1 MPSSVNSLTQST
13 LTILSY
19 VALKVVGAIV
29 LWVVGRWLIRVA
41 TNLLGR
47 SLERKHFDRTI
58 AAYIRASVGIL
69 LNVLLVVALLGFF
82 GVQTATFAALLAGVG
97 IAIGAAWSG
106 LLSNFAAGIFLVT
119 LRPFQVGDVV
129 SVAGI
134 SGKVRAIGLF
144 GTTIDTPD
152 SVHTII
158 GNTKVFSEIIQNFSV
173 NEYRRVDLEF
183 QLAHEADLRAVTI
196 LLENE
201 LRRIPN
207 VLVMPAPE
215 VVVLKLTL
223 AGPVL
228 GVRPYCESSHYWQ
241 VYFDVNQLVVESFQ
255 KAGYSPPEEHYAIH
269 GRLETAAKEIVGK
282 AA

>member
-1 MPSSVNSLTQST
+1 MPSSLNSLTQST

-106 LLSNFAAGIFLVT
+106 LLSNFAAGIFLVS

-158 GNTKVFSEIIQNFSV
+158 GNGKVFSEIIQNFSV

-183 QLAHEADLRAVTI
+183 QLAHEADLHAVT
-196 LLENE
+196 LLLQNE

-228 GVRPYCESSHYWQ
+228 GVRPYCENSHYWQ
-241 VYFDVNQLVVESFQ
+241 VYFDVNRLVVDSFQ
-255 KAGYSPPEEHYAIH
+255 RAGYPLPEEHYAIH
-269 GRLETAAKEIVGK
+269 GSVETAAKEIVGK